1 MDSAAVAAGEE
12 HHEASVKRALFTSH
26 RNIGTVSLHIEMSVS
41 VEYWSSS
48 DVVSGRRCIIERAHS
63 PYKSV
68 QTGVLVILYGPCR
81 RERHRRPSSPAI
93 VYNYTINYSQLS
105 LRLAFPLS
113 GQRALLVF
121 STSAR
126 VETHCSW
133 WRIAPAVLPG
143 SGNYRNWSHTMSSGG
158 RACIPDRHGRPG
170 RGNYPDRRSV
180 PIHVYRN
187 SNDGYSSGHLL

>member
-1 MDSAAVAAGEE
+1 MSPWSIGVAATLLAAAE
-12 HHEASVKRALFTSH
+12 
-26 RNIGTVSLHIEMSVS
+26 
-41 VEYWSSS
+41 
-48 DVVSGRRCIIERAHS
+48 RCIIESAHS
-63 PYKSV
+63 AYKSV
-68 QTGVLVILYGPCR
+68 RPGVLVILYGPCR

-126 VETHCSW
+126 FLVTY
-133 WRIAPAVLPG
+133 RPG
-143 SGNYRNWSHTMSSGG
+143 CPTPVSGNYRNRSRTMSSTG
-158 RACIPDRHGRPG
+158 RACIPDRHGST
-170 RGNYPDRRSV
+170 NYPDRRSV

-187 SNDGYSSGHLL
+187 SNDGHLL